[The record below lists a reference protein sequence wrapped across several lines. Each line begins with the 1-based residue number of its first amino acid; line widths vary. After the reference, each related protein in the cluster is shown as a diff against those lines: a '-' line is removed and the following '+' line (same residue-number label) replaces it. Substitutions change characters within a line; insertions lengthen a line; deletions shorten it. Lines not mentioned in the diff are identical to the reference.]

1 MHAFQPLKKKFQ
13 EKSMVMF
20 PFSQFRLGKA
30 SLQLKRIT
38 NTLPL
43 YLKDVQFPCEF
54 QVVYNLAYDAILDRN

>member
-1 MHAFQPLKKKFQ
+1 
-13 EKSMVMF
+13 MVMF

>member
-1 MHAFQPLKKKFQ
+1 
-13 EKSMVMF
+13 MVMF

-30 SLQLKRIT
+30 SLQLKRIIT

-43 YLKDVQFPCEF
+43 YLKDVQFPREF

>member
-13 EKSMVMF
+13 EKFMVMF

-43 YLKDVQFPCEF
+43 YLKDIQFPREF

>member
-1 MHAFQPLKKKFQ
+1 
-13 EKSMVMF
+13 MVMF

-43 YLKDVQFPCEF
+43 YLKDVQFPRES